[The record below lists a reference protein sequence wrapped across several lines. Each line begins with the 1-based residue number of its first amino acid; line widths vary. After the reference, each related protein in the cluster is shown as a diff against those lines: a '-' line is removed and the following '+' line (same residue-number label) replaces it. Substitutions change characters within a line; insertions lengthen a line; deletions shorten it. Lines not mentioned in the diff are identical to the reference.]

1 MPFPLY
7 ASWPKAGYRSGT
19 IVSRFNK
26 KVGMK
31 QGWASNG
38 WRALVMVVLTTLAAG
53 VAAQDSRSGTLK
65 TVQGTVV
72 ISQGEARRV
81 AQPGGG
87 VAEAERITTGPQSAA
102 VLLLRDGT
110 LITVG
115 ANTQVDISR
124 FQFDATAQTGGLMVK
139 VLVGTVRLVT
149 GLLGKLQ
156 PDNVKVQTPS
166 STVAVRGTDF
176 IVEVPQ

>member
-1 MPFPLY
+1 MQ
-7 ASWPKAGYRSGT
+7 
-19 IVSRFNK
+19 
-26 KVGMK
+26 
-31 QGWASNG
+31 QGWTGQG
-38 WRALVMVVLTTLAAG
+38 WRAVALLVVAAAVSG
-53 VAAQDSRSGTLK
+53 VAAQDQRSGTLK
-65 TVQGTVV
+65 TVQGTVA
-72 ISQGEARRV
+72 ISQGDAHR
-81 AQPGGG
+81 
-87 VAEAERITTGPQSAA
+87 AA

-110 LITVG
+110 LITIG

-124 FQFDATAQTGGLMVK
+124 FQFDATAQTGGLTVK

-176 IVEVPQ
+176 MVEVPQ

>member
-1 MPFPLY
+1 MMGL
-7 ASWPKAGYRSGT
+7 R
-19 IVSRFNK
+19 
-26 KVGMK
+26 M
-31 QGWASNG
+31 
-38 WRALVMVVLTTLAAG
+38 LAAMVLATVVTG
-53 VAAQDSRSGTLK
+53 VAAQNQRSGTLK
-65 TVQGTVV
+65 TVQGTVIV
-72 ISQGEARRV
+72 SQGEERRV
-81 AQPGGG
+81 AVPGGG
-87 VAEAERITTGPQSAA
+87 VAAAERISTGPQSAA

-124 FQFDATAQTGGLMVK
+124 FQFDPTAQTGGLTVM

-176 IVEVPQ
+176 VVEVPQ

>member
-1 MPFPLY
+1 MEQ
-7 ASWPKAGYRSGT
+7 R
-19 IVSRFNK
+19 
-26 KVGMK
+26 
-31 QGWASNG
+31 WASRG
-38 WRALVMVVLTTLAAG
+38 WRALVAMALAALAVG
-53 VAAQDSRSGTLK
+53 VAAQDQRSGTLK
-65 TVQGTVV
+65 TVQGKVS
-72 ISQGEARRV
+72 ISHGEARRA

-87 VAEAERITTGPQSAA
+87 VAEAERISTGPDSAA

-115 ANTQVDISR
+115 PNAQVDISR
-124 FQFDATAQTGGLMVK
+124 FQFDATAQTGGLTVT

-176 IVEVPQ
+176 VVEVPQ

>member
-1 MPFPLY
+1 MNEV
-7 ASWPKAGYRSGT
+7 WKRWVQRG
-19 IVSRFNK
+19 
-26 KVGMK
+26 
-31 QGWASNG
+31 
-38 WRALVMVVLTTLAAG
+38 VVLLWLGVGAAG
-53 VAAQDSRSGTLK
+53 AWAQDVRSGTLK
-65 TVQGTVV
+65 TVQGAVQV
-72 ISQGEARRV
+72 AKGEALRAAV
-81 AQPGGG
+81 PGGG
-87 VAEAERITTGPQSAA
+87 VAEAERITTGPDSTA

-110 LITVG
+110 LITIG

-124 FQFDATAQTGGLMVK
+124 FQFDATAQTGSLTVM

-176 IVEVPQ
+176 VVEVPQ

>member
-1 MPFPLY
+1 MKL
-7 ASWPKAGYRSGT
+7 GR
-19 IVSRFNK
+19 ISR
-26 KVGMK
+26 
-31 QGWASNG
+31 G
-38 WRALVMVVLTTLAAG
+38 WRALVMVALATAAAG
-53 VAAQDSRSGTLK
+53 VAAQDQRSGTLK
-65 TVQGTVV
+65 TVQGTVA
-72 ISQGEARRV
+72 IGQGDARRAAV
-81 AQPGGG
+81 PGGG
-87 VAEAERITTGPQSAA
+87 VAEAERISTGPDSAA

-110 LITVG
+110 LITIG

-124 FQFDATAQTGGLMVK
+124 FQFDATAQTGGLTVK

-176 IVEVPQ
+176 LVEVPQ

>member
-1 MPFPLY
+1 MEQR
-7 ASWPKAGYRSGT
+7 WT
-19 IVSRFNK
+19 SR
-26 KVGMK
+26 
-31 QGWASNG
+31 G
-38 WRALVMVVLTTLAAG
+38 WRAWAAVVLATVALG
-53 VAAQDSRSGTLK
+53 VAAQDQRSGTLK
-65 TVQGTVV
+65 TVQGKVA
-72 ISQGEARRV
+72 ISQGEVRRT

-87 VAEAERITTGPQSAA
+87 VAEAERISTGPDSAA

-115 ANTQVDISR
+115 PNAQVDISR
-124 FQFDATAQTGGLMVK
+124 FQFDATAQTGGLTVT

-176 IVEVPQ
+176 VVEVPQ

>member
-1 MPFPLY
+1 MFTRVRAL
-7 ASWPKAGYRSGT
+7 AKKGFDSGT
-19 IVSRFNK
+19 IVSRFNTRL
-26 KVGMK
+26 GMRLGRISR
-31 QGWASNG
+31 GWQVVVVV
-38 WRALVMVVLTTLAAG
+38 ALATVAAG
-53 VAAQDSRSGTLK
+53 AAAQDQRSGTLK
-65 TVQGTVV
+65 TVQGTVA
-72 ISQGEARRV
+72 IGQGEARRAAV
-81 AQPGGG
+81 PGGG

-110 LITVG
+110 LVTIG
-115 ANTQVDISR
+115 ANSQVDISR
-124 FQFDATAQTGGLMVK
+124 FQFDATAQTGSLTVM

-176 IVEVPQ
+176 VVEVPQ

>member
-1 MPFPLY
+1 VNEV
-7 ASWPKAGYRSGT
+7 WKRWVQRG
-19 IVSRFNK
+19 
-26 KVGMK
+26 
-31 QGWASNG
+31 
-38 WRALVMVVLTTLAAG
+38 VVLLWLGVGAAG
-53 VAAQDSRSGTLK
+53 AWAQDVRSGTLK
-65 TVQGTVV
+65 TVQGAVQV
-72 ISQGEARRV
+72 AKGEALRAAV
-81 AQPGGG
+81 PGGG
-87 VAEAERITTGPQSAA
+87 VAEAERITTGPDSTA

-110 LITVG
+110 LITIG

-124 FQFDATAQTGGLMVK
+124 FQFDATAQTGSLTVM

-176 IVEVPQ
+176 VVEVPQ

>member
-1 MPFPLY
+1 VRVNEV
-7 ASWPKAGYRSGT
+7 WKRWVQRG
-19 IVSRFNK
+19 
-26 KVGMK
+26 
-31 QGWASNG
+31 
-38 WRALVMVVLTTLAAG
+38 VVLLWLGVG
-53 VAAQDSRSGTLK
+53 VAGAWAQDVRSGTLK
-65 TVQGTVV
+65 TVQGAVQV
-72 ISQGEARRV
+72 AKGEALRAAV
-81 AQPGGG
+81 PGGG
-87 VAEAERITTGPQSAA
+87 VTEAERITTGPDSTA

-110 LITVG
+110 LITIG

-124 FQFDATAQTGGLMVK
+124 FQFDATAQTGSLTVM

-176 IVEVPQ
+176 VVEVPQ

>member
-1 MPFPLY
+1 MVALATAA
-7 ASWPKAGYRSGT
+7 AS
-19 IVSRFNK
+19 
-26 KVGMK
+26 
-31 QGWASNG
+31 
-38 WRALVMVVLTTLAAG
+38 
-53 VAAQDSRSGTLK
+53 VAAQDQRSGTLK
-65 TVQGTVV
+65 SVQGAVAV
-72 ISQGEARRV
+72 IQGDVRRAAV
-81 AQPGGG
+81 PGGG
-87 VAEAERITTGPQSAA
+87 VAEAERLTTGPESAA

-124 FQFDATAQTGGLMVK
+124 FQFDATAQTGSLTVK

-176 IVEVPQ
+176 VVEVPQ